1 MFCQCGKRQNLDRGG
16 NGELWSRTQ
25 TTMYA
30 VRIEASGFND
40 GHSRRPFPP
49 SPSAYPDDSDFA
61 QEIVD
66 AFAATDA
73 NFGWLYLVVNDAA
86 YAPIGDLKFVAEED
100 RGRSEGVSR

>member
-1 MFCQCGKRQNLDRGG
+1 
-16 NGELWSRTQ
+16 
-25 TTMYA
+25 MYA

-40 GHSRRPFPP
+40 GHSRRPFSP

-73 NFGWLYLVVNDAA
+73 NFGWLYLIVNDAA
-86 YAPIGDLKFVAEED
+86 RLPLGGQFFREVNAP
-100 RGRSEGVSR
+100 GVGFRLLQLGGARTTYLFCRVE